1 MKKLI
6 AMALCTAFASLSL
19 PTLAGVAPNHGTSQY
34 ERSGA
39 KIAKPA
45 PAAEEEKKANQG
57 EAKEPAK

>member
-6 AMALCTAFASLSL
+6 AIALCSAFAGLSL
-19 PTLAGVAPNHGTSQY
+19 PTLAGVAPTQGTSQY

-57 EAKEPAK
+57 ETKEPSK

>member
-1 MKKLI
+1 MKKPI
-6 AMALCTAFASLSL
+6 AIALCSAFAGLSL
-19 PTLAGVAPNHGTSQY
+19 PTLAGVAPTQGTSQY

-57 EAKEPAK
+57 ETKEPAK